1 MSAKISTFFLLT
13 FFEKKLMNR
22 STALI
27 AADSL
32 SVYIQKAQQ
41 QPILSEEVERELA
54 QRYQTEGDLEAAR
67 TLVLSHLRLVIS
79 VARGFLGYG
88 LPHADLIQEG
98 NIGLM
103 KAVKRFDPSRG
114 VRLVTFALYWI
125 KAEIHEYILKNWK
138 IVKTATTKAQRKLFF
153 NLRKLTISSGKALT
167 TAQTRAIAKD
177 LDVKESDVLEMQ
189 TRMFTSDLA
198 LDAPFSDESEEA
210 PVDFLADSRFAPEQ
224 VLEKREEEKLQTVGL
239 QRALAILDERSAQII
254 QTRWLSDSP
263 ATLQELADKY
273 NVSAERIR
281 QIESQALK
289 KMRTV
294 LEVRI

>member
-1 MSAKISTFFLLT
+1 MTT
-13 FFEKKLMNR
+13 
-22 STALI
+22 TALI
-27 AADSL
+27 ATDSL

-41 QPILSEEVERELA
+41 QPILSEETERALA
-54 QRYQTEGDLEAAR
+54 TRYQTEGDLEAAK

-103 KAVKRFDPSRG
+103 KAVKRFDPTRG

-125 KAEIHEYILKNWK
+125 KAEIHEYVLKNWK

-153 NLRKLTISSGKALT
+153 NLRRLTNSNGKALT
-167 TAQTRAIAKD
+167 TQETKAIARD
-177 LDVKESDVLEMQ
+177 LNVKESDVLEMQ

-210 PVDFLADSRFAPEQ
+210 PVNFLADSRFSPETI
-224 VLEKREEEKLQTVGL
+224 LEKKAAEKLQTLGL
-239 QRALAILDERSAQII
+239 HKALGVLDERSAQII
-254 QTRWLSDSP
+254 KARWLADSP
-263 ATLQELADKY
+263 KTLQELAEEY
-273 NVSAERIR
+273 QVSAERIR
-281 QIESQALK
+281 QIETQALK
-289 KMRTV
+289 KMRSV
-294 LEVRI
+294 LQENI